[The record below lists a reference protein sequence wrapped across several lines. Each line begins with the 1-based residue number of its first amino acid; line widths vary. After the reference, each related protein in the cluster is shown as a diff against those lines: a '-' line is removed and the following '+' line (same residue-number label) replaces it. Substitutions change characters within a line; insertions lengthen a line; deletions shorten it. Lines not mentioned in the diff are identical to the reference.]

1 MNLTIL
7 GEHPLKCDADGKLVS
22 RIGTLFVKERVLLTW
37 PRMTHAMQRLQYQD
51 QINLARKQRG
61 EGPLAEAEMMDRLED
76 AVDLIMDVRTVLIRP
91 DPSRMDLAFEADEL
105 LQTLVSKT
113 FIRFLHARNAT
124 VQQAIRAR
132 GEYWRISPRPQ
143 EDAEIIVAI
152 ERSKIAIGGLPIYYY
167 SPITGTRYL
176 TYQEFCK
183 LGTLSFEQLRQHLIE
198 IQSYSV
204 RRNRLHNYE
213 IAFFGATS
221 AFGGALFLPYDFVT
235 ADAARLRSYHVELI
249 LKFEGAVEPNLRRDD
264 VKNALWRN
272 RLFATL
278 TDERNETLSEVLVS
292 GLTEEFFRQI
302 QWLPGGSI
310 QNGELVFDRIFDEF
324 KEHSEDPVLKGIVE
338 FRVKGFIFNYIR
350 EFAQLEYINIGRLL
364 PGLRNRHERGAHQAY
379 IVEVKSLASEKPD
392 LRIIRMQRFGIR
404 EHLAEHGD
412 LLRAIMEAQEYTE
425 YTLDRRLGCWELGLP
440 VPGRLVTRMIPED
453 YAWVGTK
460 GVSRIWATYFER
472 DFIDGLA
479 TDKIPPDRM
488 KEPAYALSIA
498 KLLGSAA
505 ASNIVVGRVSSS
517 GQVIFDN
524 GDEIVIM
531 DKSGRPSQV
540 LAADHAG
547 TFVDYLSPLE
557 KFAEDYAEPVL
568 KRATCVFDAAV
579 FAEVYLE
586 AMEQRLLKMQYD
598 YSQKTR
604 VFDTLFQ
611 HSKQGPETFS
621 HRWAKVLE
629 RLKTTDVHK
638 LVGKIRAA
646 IAAKIPLCV

>member
-1 MNLTIL
+1 MSLTIL
-7 GEHPLKCDADGKLVS
+7 GEHPLKCDAKGQLVS
-22 RIGTLFVKERVLLTW
+22 RIGTLFVADQVLVTL
-37 PRMTHAMQRLQYQD
+37 PRMTHAMQRLYYQE
-51 QINLARKQRG
+51 QINLKRTKRG
-61 EGPLAEAEMMDRLED
+61 ESPISELDMMDVWEN
-76 AVDLIMDVRTVLIRP
+76 AVDLIMDVHTVLIRP
-91 DPSRMDLAFEADEL
+91 DSLRMDLAFEADEL
-105 LQTLVSKT
+105 LQKIVSKPS
-113 FIRFLHARNAT
+113 IRFLHARNVT

-143 EDAEIIVAI
+143 EDADIIAAI

-167 SPITGTRYL
+167 SPSTGMRYL
-176 TYQEFCK
+176 TLQEFCR

-198 IQSYSV
+198 IQAYSV
-204 RRNRLHNYE
+204 KRNRLHNHE
-213 IAFFGATS
+213 IAFFGAQSTFNETTFQS
-221 AFGGALFLPYDFVT
+221 YDFTT
-235 ADAARLRSYHVELI
+235 ADAACLRSWHIELI
-249 LKFEGAVEPNLRRDD
+249 QKFEAAVETNLRRDD
-264 VKNALWRN
+264 VNNAIWRN
-272 RLFATL
+272 RLFACL

-310 QNGELVFDRIFDEF
+310 QNGELVFDSIFNELKAHPEDE
-324 KEHSEDPVLKGIVE
+324 VLKRIVE
-338 FRVKGFIFNYIR
+338 VRVKGFIFNYVR

-364 PGLRNRHERGAHQAY
+364 PGLRNRHEKGIHQAY
-379 IVEVKSLASEKPD
+379 IVEVKCLTNEKPE
-392 LRIIRMQRFGIR
+392 LRIIRMQRWGIK
-404 EHLAEHGD
+404 EHLDDHHD
-412 LLRAIMEAQEYTE
+412 LLRAIMEAQDYTE

-440 VPGRLVTRMIPED
+440 VPGRLVTRMIPEE
-453 YAWVGTK
+453 YAWAGTK

-505 ASNIVVGRVSSS
+505 ASNIVVGRVSAS
-517 GQVIFDN
+517 GSVIFDN
-524 GDEIVIM
+524 GDEIVLM

-568 KRATCVFDAAV
+568 KRASSVFDPAT
-579 FAEVYLE
+579 FAFTYLD
-586 AMEQRLLKMQYD
+586 AMQQRLLQMQKD
-598 YSQKTR
+598 YLRSPH

-611 HSKQGPETFS
+611 HTKQGPETFS
-621 HRWAKVLE
+621 YRWAKVLE
-629 RLKTTDVHK
+629 RLKSTDVHQ
-638 LVGKIRAA
+638 LVRTMRAI
-646 IAAKIPLCV
+646 IAAKIPL

>member
-1 MNLTIL
+1 
-7 GEHPLKCDADGKLVS
+7 
-22 RIGTLFVKERVLLTW
+22 
-37 PRMTHAMQRLQYQD
+37 MTHAMQRLQYQE
-51 QINLARKQRG
+51 QLSLARQQRG
-61 EGPLAEAEMMDRLED
+61 EVPLTEYELMDRLED
-76 AVDLIMDVRTVLIRP
+76 AVDLIMDQQTILIRP

-105 LQTLVSKT
+105 LQALVSKT
-113 FIRFLHARNAT
+113 FIRFLHARNEA
-124 VQQAIRAR
+124 VQNAIRVR

-143 EDAEIIVAI
+143 EDGEIVAAI

-167 SPITGTRYL
+167 SPNTGTRYL
-176 TYQEFCK
+176 TCQEFCK
-183 LGTLSFEQLRQHLIE
+183 LGTLTFEQLRQHLIE
-198 IQSYSV
+198 IQTYSV
-204 RRNRLHNYE
+204 KRNRLHNFE
-213 IAFFGATS
+213 IAFFGAS
-221 AFGGALFLPYDFVT
+221 PAFNGSLFQPYDFVA
-235 ADAARLRSYHVELI
+235 ADAACLRSYHIELI
-249 LKFEGAVEPNLRRDD
+249 LKFEGAVDLNLRRDD
-264 VKNALWRN
+264 VKNAFWRN
-272 RLFATL
+272 RLFAVL
-278 TDERNETLSEVLVS
+278 TDERNETLSEILVS

-310 QNGELVFDRIFDEF
+310 QNGELVFDRIFDES
-324 KEHSEDPVLKGIVE
+324 KENPDDPVLKKIVE
-338 FRVKGFIFNYIR
+338 VRVKGFIFNYVR
-350 EFAQLEYINIGRLL
+350 EFAELEYINIGRLL
-364 PGLRNRHERGAHQAY
+364 PGLRNRHEKGAHQAY
-379 IVEVKSLASEKPD
+379 IVEVKSITSDKPD
-392 LRIIRMQRFGIR
+392 LRIIRMQRYGIR

-453 YAWVGTK
+453 YSWVGTK

-524 GDEIVIM
+524 GDEIVVM

-568 KRATCVFDAAV
+568 KRASYVFDPAV
-579 FAEVYLE
+579 FALVYLE

-604 VFDTLFQ
+604 VYDTLFQ

-621 HRWAKVLE
+621 YRWAKVLE
-629 RLKTTDVHK
+629 RLKATDVRQ
-638 LVGKIRAA
+638 LIGKIRAV
-646 IAAKIPLCV
+646 IATKIPL